1 MPLLAARCRL
11 TPKKP
16 YRSLHEQAHQ
26 LLDGERQNAKHQV
39 AHDLVVAAN
48 PDELAAEVILEPSV
62 GPLDG
67 APFVV
72 ADILGQPVTGA
83 LSPPRLVGQLPL
95 AFGPARIDVDDRDVA
110 LA

>member
-1 MPLLAARCRL
+1 MA
-11 TPKKP
+11 T
-16 YRSLHEQAHQ
+16 
-26 LLDGERQNAKHQV
+26 D
-39 AHDLVVAAN
+39 
-48 PDELAAEVILEPSV
+48 
-62 GPLDG
+62 PLDG

>member
-1 MPLLAARCRL
+1 MLEGDNRRNSTGSVEEPKWLA
-11 TPKKP
+11 T
-16 YRSLHEQAHQ
+16 
-26 LLDGERQNAKHQV
+26 D
-39 AHDLVVAAN
+39 
-48 PDELAAEVILEPSV
+48 
-62 GPLDG
+62 PLDG